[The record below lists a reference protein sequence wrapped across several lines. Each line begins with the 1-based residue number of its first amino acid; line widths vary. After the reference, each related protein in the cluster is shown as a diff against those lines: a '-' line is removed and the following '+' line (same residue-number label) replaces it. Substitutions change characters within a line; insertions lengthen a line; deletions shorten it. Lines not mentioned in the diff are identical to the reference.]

1 MTDVMHAG
9 YHLSKFREKYIFC
22 LIHNY
27 QTLHFLQKKP
37 KNVLE
42 KEILTEL
49 TVTEN
54 NYNMSQLKYAAR
66 EEKCNARVFHNCTF
80 SYNI

>member
-1 MTDVMHAG
+1 M
-9 YHLSKFREKYIFC
+9 IF
-22 LIHNY
+22 LFNS
-27 QTLHFLQKKP
+27 QLPNTPFFAKKT
-37 KNVLE
+37 KNILE

-66 EEKCNARVFHNCTF
+66 EEKCNARVFHNWTF
-80 SYNI
+80 SYNL